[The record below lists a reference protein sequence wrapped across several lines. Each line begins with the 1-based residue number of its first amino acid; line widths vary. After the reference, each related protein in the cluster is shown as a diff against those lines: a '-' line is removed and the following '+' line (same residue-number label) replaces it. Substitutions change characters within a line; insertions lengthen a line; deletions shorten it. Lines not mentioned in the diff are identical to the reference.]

1 VAAAA
6 LGAALPVAAS
16 PAVADAP
23 SRPLGVVSQTDP
35 SAAEF
40 EAMRLGGVRAYRWLI
55 SWPALQPQAGVPPDW
70 AATDRI
76 VATLARNRIAA
87 LPFVS
92 GSPCFAVDCD
102 GAPASRAH
110 RQPPVDSAEARLA
123 WGRFVGQ
130 LVERYGPDGSFW
142 SANPSLPNTPIRQW
156 QIWNEQNALRNF
168 VPVPS
173 VERYAELLAIAAR
186 AIRARDPGARVVLG
200 GMSGNPG
207 GRGAI
212 KAPDYLA
219 ALYRVPGAAEHFDA
233 VAVHPYAAE
242 VAGVVRQVRE
252 TRAVIEA
259 AGDARTPIRV
269 TELGWGIESD
279 GEERLATTVDGQAA
293 MLTDSFDLLLARAE
307 QWNLAGIL
315 WYAWRDTPSGV
326 TVCRWCG
333 TAGLFDAEGN
343 PRPAWSAYADLAGG
357 EAVDLPSEEDGPPVA
372 LLALAGA
379 IGLAAAASWLLLRR
393 TPRR

>member
-1 VAAAA
+1 
-6 LGAALPVAAS
+6 
-16 PAVADAP
+16 
-23 SRPLGVVSQTDP
+23 
-35 SAAEF
+35 
-40 EAMRLGGVRAYRWLI
+40 
-55 SWPALQPQAGVPPDW
+55 
-70 AATDRI
+70 
-76 VATLARNRIAA
+76 
-87 LPFVS
+87 
-92 GSPCFAVDCD
+92 
-102 GAPASRAH
+102 
-110 RQPPVDSAEARLA
+110 
-123 WGRFVGQ
+123 
-130 LVERYGPDGSFW
+130 
-142 SANPSLPNTPIRQW
+142 
-156 QIWNEQNALRNF
+156 
-168 VPVPS
+168 
-173 VERYAELLAIAAR
+173 
-186 AIRARDPGARVVLG
+186 
-200 GMSGNPG
+200 
-207 GRGAI
+207 
-212 KAPDYLA
+212 
-219 ALYRVPGAAEHFDA
+219 
-233 VAVHPYAAE
+233 
-242 VAGVVRQVRE
+242 
-252 TRAVIEA
+252 VIEA